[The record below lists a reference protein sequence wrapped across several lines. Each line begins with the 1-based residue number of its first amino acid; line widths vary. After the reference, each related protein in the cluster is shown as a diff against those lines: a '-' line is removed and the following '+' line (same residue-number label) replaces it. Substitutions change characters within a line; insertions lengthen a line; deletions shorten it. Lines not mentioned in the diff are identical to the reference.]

1 MSKVPRVLE
10 GIMAVEI
17 ADLLEE
23 IRDSLA
29 LNDFKDTFLVDL
41 SVAHV
46 DLQFDM
52 PSQISINTITV
63 MPVPAAMSLKINST
77 ADKVIELEEGET
89 ITITKQEIKRLYV
102 SNEVGA
108 GNARIH
114 IFGKV
119 EG

>member
-23 IRDSLA
+23 IKDSLA
-29 LNDFKDTFLVDL
+29 PNDFKDTFLVDL

-46 DLQFDM
+46 GLQFEM
-52 PSQISINTITV
+52 PSQIRINTLTV
-63 MPVPAAMSLKINST
+63 MPTPATMSLKINST
-77 ADKVIELEEGET
+77 ADKVIEIALGET
-89 ITITKQEIKRLYV
+89 ITITKHEIKRFYV
-102 SNEVGA
+102 SNEADA

-114 IFGKV
+114 IFGRI
-119 EG
+119 GG